1 MASKSKKRKSK
12 HRGNAAGMVESRGR
26 TGRKPT
32 SDEKAGKAGKESATP
47 SQRVNKYDLPPTWR
61 NAAVRA
67 VLASGVFFGL
77 LYLFLKRPPTASAV
91 ISILMIALY
100 TPLGYYTDLWI
111 YRRRQRKKAEAA
123 GK

>member
-1 MASKSKKRKSK
+1 MASKNKKRKSK
-12 HRGNAAGMVESRGR
+12 HRGNAAGMIEARGR

-32 SDEKAGKAGKESATP
+32 AEEKTGAKSKSASTA
-47 SQRVNKYDLPPTWR
+47 QQKVNRYDQPPTWR
-61 NAAVRA
+61 SAGVRA
-67 VLASGVFFGL
+67 ILASGVFFGL
-77 LYLFLKRPPTASAV
+77 LYLFLKRPPAASAM

-111 YRRRQRKKAEAA
+111 YRRRQKKKAEER

>member
-1 MASKSKKRKSK
+1 MANKNRKRKSK

-32 SDEKAGKAGKESATP
+32 AEEKSGGGVKGKEARAP
-47 SQRVNKYDLPPTWR
+47 RANRYDQPPTWR
-61 NAAVRA
+61 SAGVRA

-77 LYLFLKRPPTASAV
+77 LYLFLKRPPAASAM
-91 ISILMIALY
+91 IALLMIVLY

-111 YRRRQRKKAEAA
+111 YRRRQKRSGASSK
-123 GK
+123 

>member
-1 MASKSKKRKSK
+1 MANKSKKRKSK
-12 HRGNAAGMVESRGR
+12 HRGNAAGMIEARGR

-32 SDEKAGKAGKESATP
+32 ESEKRGARAKSQAATSP
-47 SQRVNKYDLPPTWR
+47 RVNRYDQPPTWR
-61 NAAVRA
+61 SAAVRA

-77 LYLFLKRPPTASAV
+77 LYLFLKRPPAASAM

-111 YRRRQRKKAEAA
+111 YRRRLKKKAE
-123 GK
+123 GKSS

>member
-1 MASKSKKRKSK
+1 MANKNKKRKSK

-32 SDEKAGKAGKESATP
+32 AEEKAGGSVKGKEARAP
-47 SQRVNKYDLPPTWR
+47 RANRYDQPPTWR
-61 NAAVRA
+61 SAAVRA

-77 LYLFLKRPPTASAV
+77 LYLFLKRPPAASA
-91 ISILMIALY
+91 MIAMVMIVLY

-111 YRRRQRKKAEAA
+111 YRRRQKKSGASS
-123 GK
+123 K